1 MFVKC
6 INERHKTFSSLL
18 SSHSFYLI
26 KHLLLF
32 DALKCHFL
40 QLIIC
45 VTEESIKL
53 FCPQNYENEMYN
65 CEVKFCSFAN
75 FNKSLNFF
83 FVSNNQGFSSNNERT
98 M

>member
-6 INERHKTFSSLL
+6 NNERHRTFSSLL
-18 SSHSFYLI
+18 SSHGFYLI

-45 VTEESIKL
+45 VAEESIKL

>member
-26 KHLLLF
+26 IYLLLF